1 MVQDAVLRNLQTLSE
16 GTSRLSDVSRAL
28 HPEIPWRVIYGFR
41 NVLTHDYLGINLEL
55 VWPVVDERLPEL
67 KEAIIA
73 IRSTY
78 R

>member
-1 MVQDAVLRNLQTLSE
+1 
-16 GTSRLSDVSRAL
+16 
-28 HPEIPWRVIYGFR
+28 VISGFR